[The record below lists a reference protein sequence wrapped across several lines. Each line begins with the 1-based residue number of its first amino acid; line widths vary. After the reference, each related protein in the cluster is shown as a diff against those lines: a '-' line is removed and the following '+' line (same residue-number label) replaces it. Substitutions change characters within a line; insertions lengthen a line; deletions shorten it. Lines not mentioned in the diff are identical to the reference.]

1 MKTPIEVLL
10 PASLAASLLNSQRWR
25 EVAPFARSASCRVRC
40 AVAAF
45 SVDARARSTAA
56 PGGLGTVPVGAWDP
70 DGGNLEDPLT
80 RVNLSLDDGTLTRL
94 ELWGSTWE
102 TSRTEALR
110 RILCGWL
117 ARKRRRR
124 SSPARPPRSAP
135 PTSRT

>member
-40 AVAAF
+40 AVEAF
-45 SVDARARSTAA
+45 SAPTAHGSQRAAET
-56 PGGLGTVPVGAWDP
+56 GVVPCGAWDP
-70 DGGNLEDPLT
+70 DGGNLEDPLQRMT
-80 RVNLSLDDGTLTRL
+80 LSVDDGTLTRL
-94 ELWGSTWE
+94 ELWGSTWN
-102 TSRTEALR
+102 TSRNDALR

-124 SSPARPPRSAP
+124 PSSPARPPRSAP

>member
-1 MKTPIEVLL
+1 MQPVVMSL
-10 PASLAASLLNSQRWR
+10 PASVADSLANSQRWR
-25 EVAPFARSASCRVRC
+25 EVAPFARSASCRVRA

-45 SVDARARSTAA
+45 SAPTAHGSQRCA
-56 PGGLGTVPVGAWDP
+56 ETGVVPCGAWDP